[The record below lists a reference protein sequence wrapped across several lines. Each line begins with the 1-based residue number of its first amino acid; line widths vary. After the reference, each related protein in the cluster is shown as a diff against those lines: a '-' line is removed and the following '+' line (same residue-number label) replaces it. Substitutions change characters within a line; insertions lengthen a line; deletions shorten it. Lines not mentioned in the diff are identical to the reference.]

1 MAFIRID
8 HTFPQLHQVF
18 KYLGRLSSP
27 LAWLSIG
34 STLGAVSFKEAFS
47 DKKTWYYTLIKLVLI
62 PAINIVILYA
72 LNLVGFP
79 INLVGLGTV
88 VIMMATPPAT
98 VAVAYAI
105 NFDREALLASNASLM
120 STLAAVL
127 MAPIWI
133 VIIELIG
140 NMGLFA

>member
-1 MAFIRID
+1 MA
-8 HTFPQLHQVF
+8 
-18 KYLGRLSSP
+18 
-27 LAWLSIG
+27 IG

-47 DKKTWYYTLIKLVLI
+47 DKKTWYYTFIKLVLI

-120 STLAAVL
+120 CTLGAVL
-127 MAPIWI
+127 MAPVWI

-140 NMGLFA
+140 KIGVFA